1 MGFGDMS
8 KIIFN
13 SFQMKQL
20 EKNINVEK
28 VSERSISYKPEF
40 KVNAVLENKNGKSPV
55 QIFIENGFDL
65 GIIGKDKPGQCL
77 DRWRTTYKIYGE
89 DGFYTERRGKGST
102 GRPTSKNL
110 TSEQKLKKAE
120 ARIAFLE
127 AEVAFLKKLDEL
139 ERQAAQKKKR

>member
-1 MGFGDMS
+1 MS

-20 EKNINVEK
+20 EKNSNVSK
-28 VSERSISYKPEF
+28 VSDRSISYKPEF
-40 KVNAVLENKNGKSPV
+40 KVKAVLENLKGKSPL

-65 GIIGKDKPGQCL
+65 EIIGKDKPGQCL

-102 GRPTSKNL
+102 GRPNSKAQ
-110 TSEQKLKKAE
+110 TAEQKLKKAE

>member
-1 MGFGDMS
+1 MS

-20 EKNINVEK
+20 EKNSNVIK

-40 KVNAVLENKNGKSPV
+40 KVKAVLENLKGKSPV
-55 QIFIENGFDL
+55 QVFIENGFDL
-65 GIIGKDKPGQCL
+65 DIIGKDKPGQCL
-77 DRWRTTYKIYGE
+77 ERWKITYKIYGE
-89 DGFYTERRGKGST
+89 EGFYTERRGKGST
-102 GRPTSKNL
+102 GRPSSKKQ

-139 ERQAAQKKKR
+139 ERQASEKKKR